1 MLVVARVRVDDDLLM
16 ETSAARRPIPRPL
29 GAPRSAARLRLASD
43 ERLVEHVRAGSEI
56 AFEALYDR
64 HHGGILGFC
73 RHMLGSVEEAED
85 ALQHTF
91 MAAYRHLSGSEKQ
104 VQLRA
109 WLYTIARNRCYT
121 ILGARRRQAPGS
133 AEEAS
138 TENLSAAVQRRQDLR
153 DLLSDLSGLP
163 DDQRAALVLA
173 ELGDVAHD
181 EIATVLGVPRERVK
195 ALVFQARSSLIASR
209 IARDTPCT
217 AIRKELAGLR
227 GGTPRRTILRRHLRE
242 CPGCRAFRAQVAEQ
256 RRALAAA
263 LPVQAS
269 DGLWS
274 ARVRGRRGL
283 GSGSVRLLAA
293 LDEEAA
299 ADLLRAALAHVPRG
313 EEVGVEWITAL
324 QQWAIGPVL
333 DAGLPLAVD
342 GAVFVRGDVGPFRPY
357 LPSGAYL

>member
-1 MLVVARVRVDDDLLM
+1 MP
-16 ETSAARRPIPRPL
+16 TSAAYRPIPRPR
-29 GAPRSAARLRLASD
+29 GVPRSPARLRLATD
-43 ERLVEHVRAGSEI
+43 ERLVEHVRDGSAV
-56 AFEALYDR
+56 AFEVLYDR
-64 HHGGILGFC
+64 HHAGILGFC
-73 RHMLGSVEEAED
+73 RHMLGSVEEGED

-91 MAAYRHLSGSEKQ
+91 MSAYGSLTGSGQ
-104 VQLRA
+104 PVQLRP

-121 ILGARRRQAPGS
+121 ILRARREQPLGA

-153 DLLSDLSGLP
+153 DLLADLARLP

-195 ALVFQARSSLIASR
+195 ALVFMARSSLIASR
-209 IARDTPCT
+209 TARDTPCA

-227 GGTPRRTILRRHLRE
+227 GGTPRRTTLRRHLRE

-269 DGLWS
+269 DGLK
-274 ARVRGRRGL
+274 
-283 GSGSVRLLAA
+283 
-293 LDEEAA
+293 
-299 ADLLRAALAHVPRG
+299 RA
-313 EEVGVEWITAL
+313 T
-324 QQWAIGPVL
+324 
-333 DAGLPLAVD
+333 LP
-342 GAVFVRGDVGPFRPY
+342 G
-357 LPSGAYL
+357 

>member
-1 MLVVARVRVDDDLLM
+1 VLVVARVRVDDDLLM

-91 MAAYRHLSGSEKQ
+91 MAAYGH
-104 VQLRA
+104 
-109 WLYTIARNRCYT
+109 
-121 ILGARRRQAPGS
+121 
-133 AEEAS
+133 
-138 TENLSAAVQRRQDLR
+138 
-153 DLLSDLSGLP
+153 LSGLP

-181 EIATVLGVPRERVK
+181 EIATVLGVPRDRVK

-269 DGLWS
+269 DGLKQ
-274 ARVRGRRGL
+274 AALRGRR
-283 GSGSVRLLAA
+283 
-293 LDEEAA
+293 
-299 ADLLRAALAHVPRG
+299 P
-313 EEVGVEWITAL
+313 
-324 QQWAIGPVL
+324 
-333 DAGLPLAVD
+333 
-342 GAVFVRGDVGPFRPY
+342 
-357 LPSGAYL
+357 